1 MAADRPDRLLLP
13 RGLVFPLV
21 LAFLLSCLPTQ
32 GAPGKDRPQ
41 VIDGTFWLRSR
52 KKDLDRDLQVRLATD
67 PRFAALYRDAGRV
80 PARLQ
85 VGSSQSFLVY
95 NFATSSYE
103 SRAATLRL
111 SGSHCHLFVAD
122 DSSSLL
128 GPAATTTLEQIRRH
142 FDEKVYPTITDW
154 FGTADIP
161 TGYAL
166 PDAKIYILLCDIRD
180 GLSTGYVAGY
190 FDSRDLEAGGNR
202 KPVFF
207 MDLNP
212 GRPGD
217 PEDKNNDFYKTLAHE
232 FQHMINY
239 SKHLTRRA
247 PQEDRWVEEGL
258 SGLAEYFYTAQVG
271 EPGRGLPPS
280 PHLARFLE
288 NPHIELTTNDDQAWF
303 QPSTLFRQYGASFLY
318 FYYLQEKFG
327 GPDERSRKA
336 FIRQIVDNASVGI
349 NGLNA
354 VLAQQPAPTTFQS
367 TLRHWFVANHLNDP
381 TLMNGLWG
389 YHDKERRLGR
399 EADGLPVKGTP
410 LAFAPGGF
418 SYLGGEGEVLPNAA
432 RYVDLSGTG
441 RITLSFR
448 GDPRVFTPFVATV
461 DQSTPPQGAL
471 REISLDSTTGSGSLD
486 LDLGALQRAVLIP
499 AVATTSTNVGK
510 SFPYQFSGQT
520 ANLILYPIPN
530 PAFTKDFLIVVKS
543 LAGPLPATPTVTVRF
558 NNLTTHPPPEMQPTD
573 ASLTLFVGSYH
584 IPPGSG
590 EGVVTARIGQDE
602 SSFAF
607 FHNELTANVTAR
619 LAVGEAELAIA
630 SRVEGD
636 HATLFETTLTDLSPE
651 LRRLSRPY
659 YAVFNGQNAL
669 EARLQF
675 ALASAPPIADPI
687 VVGGATR
694 GAAAPTRLNR
704 RASGPALERD
714 SQLGLWSGSRSQGE
728 WSPVSRNERGV
739 FGAVT
744 REGAY
749 LLVADTT
756 RPRIHDLHLDHR
768 DRRPTLLARLSD
780 LGSGLDRDSLR
791 VEADGLAVPFTFDP
805 ASGQLEGDLTR
816 LPAGTHR
823 FSVEVADRAG
833 NRARALLTQTLA
845 GPLRVRQATAFPN
858 PAHGYTTLAVILD
871 GTGADDPTLDVEA
884 RLYDTAGGR
893 LLTIPLEYKSN
904 NTFAA
909 RWDCRTEEGRAV
921 ANGVYP
927 FKIVVRRGEEEVKA
941 TGSLAVLR

>member
-1 MAADRPDRLLLP
+1 MPSDRHHCTLP
-13 RGLVFPLV
+13 RRGRVSTLALV
-21 LAFLLSCLPTQ
+21 LAFVLAGITAA
-32 GAPGKDRPQ
+32 GAGGERPP
-41 VIDGTFWLRSR
+41 VVDGTFWLRSR
-52 KKDLDRDLQVRLATD
+52 KADLDREIRARLATD

-80 PARLQ
+80 PVRLQ
-85 VGSSQSFLVY
+85 VGSSQTFLVY

-103 SRAATLRL
+103 SRTATLRL
-111 SGSHCHLFVAD
+111 SGRFCHIFVAD
-122 DSSSLL
+122 DSRTLL
-128 GPAATTTLEQIRRH
+128 GTDSATTLEQIRKH
-142 FDEKVYPTITDW
+142 FDEKIYPTITDW
-154 FGTADIP
+154 FGTVDIP
-161 TGYAL
+161 TGYSL
-166 PDAKIYILLCDIRD
+166 PDARIYILLCDIRD

-190 FDSRDLEAGGNR
+190 FDSRDLDGSGNR

-207 MDLNP
+207 MDLHP

-217 PEDKNNDFYKTLAHE
+217 PNDKNNDFYKTLAHE

-239 SKHLTRRA
+239 SKHLTRRV

-258 SGLAEYFYTAQVG
+258 SGFAEYVYTARVG
-271 EPGRGLPPS
+271 DDGIGLPPT

-288 NPHIELTTNDDQAWF
+288 NPNVELTTNDDQAWF
-303 QPSTLFRQYGASFLY
+303 QASTLFRQYGASFL
-318 FYYLQEKFG
+318 FMYYLQEKFG
-327 GPDERSRKA
+327 GANEASRKA
-336 FIRQIVDNASVGI
+336 FVRQIVDNSSVGI

-354 VLAQQPAPTTFQS
+354 VLAQQSAPTNFQT

-381 TLMNGLWG
+381 SLMNGLWG
-389 YHDKERRLGR
+389 YVDKERRLGR

-410 LAFAPGGF
+410 LAFAAGRF
-418 SYLGGEGEVLPNAA
+418 SFLGGEGEVLPNAA
-432 RYVDLSGTG
+432 RYVDLSGSG
-441 RITLSFR
+441 RIALSFR

-461 DQSTPPQGAL
+461 DQSSPPQAAL
-471 REISLDSTTGSGSLD
+471 RDISLAADTGSGTLE
-486 LDLGALQRAVLIP
+486 LDLGALRRAILIP
-499 AVATTSTNVGK
+499 AVATTSTSVG
-510 SFPYQFSGQT
+510 SPFLYQFSGQT

-558 NNLTTHPPPEMQPTD
+558 NNLTATPPPEMQPTD
-573 ASLTLFVGSYH
+573 ASRSLFVGSYH

-590 EGVVTARIGQDE
+590 EGLVTARIGQDE

-607 FHNELTANVTAR
+607 FHNELTANVVAR
-619 LAVGEAELAIA
+619 LTVGEAELAIS
-630 SRVEGD
+630 SRVDGD
-636 HATLFETTLTDLSPE
+636 HASLFETTLTDVPPE
-651 LRRLSRPY
+651 LRLLSKPY

-675 ALASAPPIADPI
+675 AAVPALPAGGISVGAS
-687 VVGGATR
+687 TR
-694 GAAAPTRLNR
+694 GEPGEARRHR
-704 RASGPALERD
+704 RAIALPLERD
-714 SQLGLWSGSRSQGE
+714 GQLGLWSGSRTQGE

-739 FGAVT
+739 FGAIR

-756 RPRIHDLHLDHR
+756 RPRIHDLHLDR
-768 DRRPTLLARLSD
+768 GNLRPTLMARLSD
-780 LGSGLDRDSLR
+780 LGSGIDPDTLR
-791 VEADGLAVPFTFDP
+791 VEADGTAVPFTFDP

-833 NRARALLTQTLA
+833 NLGRALLTQVLA

-858 PAHGYTTLAVILD
+858 PARGFTTLAVILD
-871 GTGADDPTLDVEA
+871 GTGADDPTLEVEA

-904 NTFAA
+904 HTFAA
-909 RWDCRTEEGRAV
+909 RWDCRTDEGRAV

-927 FKIVVRRGEEEVKA
+927 FKIVIRRGDEELKA
-941 TGSLAVLR
+941 TGSVAVLR